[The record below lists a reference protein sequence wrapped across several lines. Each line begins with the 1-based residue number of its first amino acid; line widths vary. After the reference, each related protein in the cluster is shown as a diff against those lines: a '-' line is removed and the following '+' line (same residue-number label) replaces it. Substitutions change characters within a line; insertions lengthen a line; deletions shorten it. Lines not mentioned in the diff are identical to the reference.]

1 MVNKKSQICSRILSI
16 LLIGVFLLFPI
27 SVSAENTGEPANVYR
42 GVDLAAPSFSKSG
55 GFYSSSFDLTLTAD
69 DGMQIRYTTDG
80 SEPAN
85 DSTLYTGSVT
95 IDAPPLSQSPMTSG
109 ANVGA
114 RTTMNALV
122 VKAAAFSP
130 DGTEC
135 SKTITNTYFVDEN
148 IENEF
153 SIPVMSISM
162 EPSDFV
168 GGNTGMYS
176 NYNNANLTP
185 QSYMEYYTEDG
196 ILGFKHS
203 AQIKISGHGSR
214 GEPKKSLRINFP
226 KGQYEGDGSLLSYD
240 FFPSAR
246 QNFYSN
252 EKVTQHGK
260 LTARISDW
268 RDTLIHET
276 LIAAVA
282 DPLRPETMTAE
293 PVAIFI
299 NGEFWGVYET
309 REQVD
314 NNFIAQHY
322 SGIKKSQVVALAFDW
337 DTANYQYSST
347 EPLYRVSYDE
357 GPSGAEENWYAAY
370 MEMYNA
376 ITQNDLSIKAN
387 YDKVMELTDIDN
399 LIDYYLI
406 YMYGDNVDWPGN
418 NYKLWRTVDVDQN
431 VYGHDGKWRY
441 IIHDFDALSFT
452 NADSDSMTYFT
463 TPGSDW
469 DARHP
474 TWATDIYKSLFKS
487 SEFRNRLAA
496 RYSTYSGTVFSPER
510 TTEILDDLVKARE
523 NDVGRD
529 FYRWNINGGSYDLSH
544 WKSKISGFKFY
555 LNNRS
560 AGVLRSIRN
569 YYNNNFSTGI
579 PSTYTSITF
588 STNSEQGYFDIAGGE
603 IRPDLYDLE
612 FSSGWT
618 ADYMKG
624 LPIEINVKTL
634 EGNKFKYLEINT
646 NGNTEYITEMNYIL
660 TPSASDTF
668 ISVKAFYE
676 TTTIEEKI
684 PTNLKAVRES
694 TDSIKISW
702 INADN
707 VDGVEVYYSTE
718 RDGDYRKVLDTVDQS
733 FIHSELTA
741 GVTYYYK
748 LRSFKTVSGVINY
761 SSFTDVEALTLPP
774 LVPAGLSVEKTDYS
788 SLKINWK
795 HVNNADGYEVY
806 CVASSNGSYRIV
818 KDTTDNTYTHQNL
831 TIGNTYYYKIR
842 SYKKVGEER
851 YYSDFSTVNSQ
862 TLTIPKPINVKAS
875 SAGAT
880 AIKLSWNKVSK
891 VSGYAIF
898 RSNTKNG
905 KYKEIKTVNAKK
917 TSYSNKNLTKGK
929 TYYFKVK
936 AYLLVNGS
944 KIYSDSSDAA
954 KYKATLSGPS
964 GIEAKRVNSSS
975 IKISWKKVVGAT
987 KYEIYSST
995 SKKGSYKKIDT
1006 VSSKKSSYISKNL
1019 EKGKTYYYKI
1029 KAVQKIGKKTYRSK
1043 YSAVKSAK
1051 TM

>member
-357 GPSGAEENWYAAY
+357 GPSGAEENWYVAY

-431 VYGHDGKWRY
+431 VYGHDGKWRF
-441 IIHDFDALSFT
+441 IIHDFDALSFS

-510 TTEILDDLVKARE
+510 TNAILDDLVKARE

-529 FYRWNINGGSYDLSH
+529 FYRWSINGGSYDLSH
-544 WKSKISGFKFY
+544 WKSKISGLKIY
-555 LNNRS
+555 LNDRS

-569 YYNNNFSTGI
+569 YYNNNFSTEI
-579 PSTYTSITF
+579 PSSYTSITF

-612 FSSGWT
+612 LSSGWT

-634 EGNKFKYLEINT
+634 EGNKLKYLEINK
-646 NGNTEYITEMNYIL
+646 NGNTEHITEMNYIL

-676 TTTIEEKI
+676 PVSIDEKI

-702 INADN
+702 INADD
-707 VDGVEVYYSTE
+707 VDGVEIYYSTE

-733 FIHSELTA
+733 FIHLELTA

-774 LVPAGLSVEKTDYS
+774 LVPTGLSVEKTDYS

-806 CVASSNGSYRIV
+806 CAASSNSSYNIV
-818 KDTTDNTYTHQNL
+818 KDTTDTTYNHQNL

-851 YYSDFSTVNSQ
+851 HYSDFSTVNSQ
-862 TLTIPKPINVKAS
+862 TLTIPKPTNVKAS

-880 AIKLSWNKVSK
+880 AIKISWNKVSK

-936 AYLLVNGS
+936 AYMLVNGS

-954 KYKATLSGPS
+954 KYKAALSKPS
-964 GIEAKRVNSSS
+964 GIAARKVNSSS
-975 IKISWKKVVGAT
+975 IKISWKKVAGAM

>member
-441 IIHDFDALSFT
+441 IIHDFDALSLS

-463 TPGSDW
+463 TPGSDT

-474 TWATDIYKSLFKS
+474 TWATNIYKSLFKS

-510 TTEILDDLVKARE
+510 TTEILNDLVKARE
-523 NDVGRD
+523 NDIGHD

-544 WKSKISGFKFY
+544 WKSKISGLKFY

>member
-196 ILGFKHS
+196 SLGFKHS

-268 RDTLIHET
+268 QDTLIHET

-322 SGIKKSQVVALAFDW
+322 SGIKKDQVVALAFDW
-337 DTANYQYSST
+337 NTANHQYSST

-544 WKSKISGFKFY
+544 WKSKISGLKIY
-555 LNNRS
+555 LNDRS

-569 YYNNNFSTGI
+569 YYNNNFSTEI
-579 PSTYTSITF
+579 PSSYTSITF
-588 STNSEQGYFDIAGGE
+588 SANSEQGYFDIAGGE
-603 IRPDLYDLE
+603 IRPDFYDLE
-612 FSSGWT
+612 LSSGWT

-634 EGNKFKYLEINT
+634 EGNKLKYLEINK
-646 NGNTEYITEMNYIL
+646 NGNTEHITEMNYIL

-676 TTTIEEKI
+676 PVSIDEKI

-707 VDGVEVYYSTE
+707 VDGVEIYYSTV
-718 RDGDYRKVLDTVDQS
+718 RDGDYRKVLDTVEQS

-748 LRSFKTVSGVINY
+748 LRSYKTVNGVIIY
-761 SSFTDVEALTLPP
+761 SSFTDVAALTLPP
-774 LVPAGLSVEKTDYS
+774 LVITITKPA
-788 SLKINWK
+788 
-795 HVNNADGYEVY
+795 
-806 CVASSNGSYRIV
+806 
-818 KDTTDNTYTHQNL
+818 
-831 TIGNTYYYKIR
+831 
-842 SYKKVGEER
+842 
-851 YYSDFSTVNSQ
+851 
-862 TLTIPKPINVKAS
+862 NVKATG
-875 SAGAT
+875 AGAT
-880 AIKLSWNKVSK
+880 AIKISWNKVSE
-891 VSGYAIF
+891 VSGYAIY

-917 TSYSNKNLTKGK
+917 TTYINKNLTKGK

-936 AYLLVNGS
+936 AYMSVNGN
-944 KIYSDSSDAA
+944 KIYSDFSDAV
-954 KYKATLSGPS
+954 KYKAALSSPS
-964 GIEAKRVNSSS
+964 GIKARKVNSSS
-975 IKISWKKVVGAT
+975 IKISWKKAAGAT
-987 KYEIYSST
+987 GYEIYRAT
-995 SKKGSYKKIDT
+995 GKKGKYKIVKT
-1006 VSSKKSSYISKNL
+1006 VSAKKLSYTNKKL
-1019 EKGKTYYYKI
+1019 KKGKTYYYKI
-1029 KAVQKIGKKTYRSK
+1029 KAVQKAGKKTYKSK
-1043 YSAVKSAK
+1043 YSAVKSA
-1051 TM
+1051 

>member
-1 MVNKKSQICSRILSI
+1 MMNKKSQIYSRILV
-16 LLIGVFLLFPI
+16 LLVGVFLLLPI
-27 SVSAENTGEPANVYR
+27 SVSAEYTGEPANVYR
-42 GVDLAAPSFSKSG
+42 GVDLTVPSFSKNG
-55 GFYSSSFDLTLTAD
+55 GFYSSAFDLTLTAD

-85 DSTLYTGSVT
+85 NSPLYTGPVT
-95 IDAPPLSQSPMTSG
+95 VDAPPLSQSPMTSG
-109 ANVGA
+109 ANIYA
-114 RTTMNALV
+114 RSTMNALV

-168 GGNTGMYS
+168 GGNTGMYL
-176 NYNNANLTP
+176 NCYNENLTP

-376 ITQNDLSIKAN
+376 ITQNDLSDKAN

-510 TTEILDDLVKARE
+510 TTEILNDLVKARE
-523 NDVGRD
+523 NDIGHD